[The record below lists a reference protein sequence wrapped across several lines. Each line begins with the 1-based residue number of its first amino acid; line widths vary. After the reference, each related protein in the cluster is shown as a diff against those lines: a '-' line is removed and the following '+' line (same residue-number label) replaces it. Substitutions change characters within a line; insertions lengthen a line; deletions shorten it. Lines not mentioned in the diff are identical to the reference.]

1 MAKLFL
7 IISAIC
13 VLDESTFP
21 TRAPRNARFDQK
33 TTYLVA
39 YRSDIH
45 WRLYYRLSGLHCS
58 IDLNAQQHPTLMDCV
73 LPQPKH
79 PRTSSSDSLDRERH
93 PPDCA

>member
-58 IDLNAQQHPTLMDCV
+58 IRPQRPTAPYFDGLRV
-73 LPQPKH
+73 ASAKA
-79 PRTSSSDSLDRERH
+79 SSNFE
-93 PPDCA
+93 

>member
-39 YRSDIH
+39 LQLRHS
-45 WRLYYRLSGLHCS
+45 LEV
-58 IDLNAQQHPTLMDCV
+58 V
-73 LPQPKH
+73 L
-79 PRTSSSDSLDRERH
+79 
-93 PPDCA
+93 